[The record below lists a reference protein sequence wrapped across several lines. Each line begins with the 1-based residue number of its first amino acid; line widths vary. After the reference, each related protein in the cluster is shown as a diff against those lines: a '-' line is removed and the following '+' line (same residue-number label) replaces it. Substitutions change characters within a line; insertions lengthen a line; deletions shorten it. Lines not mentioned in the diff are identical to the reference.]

1 MTTRHYPYIIA
12 DNVLSPLGS
21 TTAANFEAV
30 RAGRSSLA
38 RYAGR
43 SKRPRVGASAGMDA
57 FVASRFSDDQRQ
69 ALMVDGLTRFES
81 LVYHSVSEALT
92 HCTIDVASRRTLLVI
107 STTKA
112 NVEHLS
118 SPDYERLQPAESAK
132 RIASRLGVT
141 TPPLVVC
148 NACISGVAALVTA
161 QRLLMAGL
169 YDTII
174 VTGCDIISHFIVS
187 GFQSLKALS
196 PEPCR
201 PFDIDRI
208 GMNLGE
214 AAATI
219 ILTNGEGL
227 MVNGEGLMVNGYWLL
242 VSDQWSMVNGQWS
255 MVSGAIRNDAYHTSS
270 PSPKGDGCASAIRY
284 VIDGTDPRSLSAV
297 NAHGTAT
304 LFNDQMESVALAAT
318 GLSQTPTNSLKG
330 YFGHT
335 LGASGILETIITM
348 HSVAS
353 GELPATRG
361 FSESG
366 VSGKM
371 TLSASPMAV
380 SGHSFVKVISGF
392 GGCNAALYCTNTPPT
407 PSPTENVAPTTLRI
421 MHSVEITPS
430 RVTIDGREC
439 PIEGEGA
446 DILTWIYKNHIG
458 SYPKFYKMDRLS
470 QLGFVASELLL
481 AQEDPRKGPCTDRA
495 VVLFNHSSSVCAD
508 RAFAQTIVPSE
519 DYYPSP
525 SLFVG
530 TLPNIV
536 CGEIAIRHGYHSE
549 TSFYIMSEKDE
560 SMINKVIQSTFLD
573 KTVHSMVTG
582 WVDYQD
588 DENFEAKVMIIEH

>member
-242 VSDQWSMVNGQWS
+242 VSDQWSMV
-255 MVSGAIRNDAYHTSS
+255 SGAIRNDAYHTSS

-458 SYPKFYKMDRLS
+458 SYLKFYKMDRLS

-508 RAFAQTIVPSE
+508 RAFAQTIVPGE

-525 SLFVG
+525 SRFVG

>member
-1 MTTRHYPYIIA
+1 MTTQHFPYIIA

-21 TTAANFEAV
+21 TTAANYEAV

-38 RYAGR
+38 RHAGYSGR
-43 SKRPRVGASAGMDA
+43 SKDA
-57 FVASRFSDDQRQ
+57 FVASRFSEAQRQ
-69 ALMVDGLTRFES
+69 ALMVDGLTWFES

-132 RIASRLGVT
+132 RIATLLGVT

-227 MVNGEGLMVNGYWLL
+227 LVNGYWLL
-242 VSDQWSMVNGQWS
+242 VSDQWS

-284 VIDGTDPRSLSAV
+284 VINSTDPRSLSAV

-508 RAFAQTIVPSE
+508 RAFAQTIVPGE

>member
-1 MTTRHYPYIIA
+1 MTTRHFPYIIA

-21 TTAANFEAV
+21 TTAANYEAV

-43 SKRPRVGASAGMDA
+43 SKRPRVGTSAGMDD
-57 FVASRFSDDQRQ
+57 FVASCFSEAQRQ
-69 ALMVDGLTRFES
+69 ALMVDGLTWFES
-81 LVYHSVSEALT
+81 LVYHSVSETLT

-112 NVEHLS
+112 NIEHLS

-132 RIASRLGVT
+132 RIATLLGVT

-227 MVNGEGLMVNGYWLL
+227 RVNGYWLL
-242 VSDQWSMVNGQWS
+242 VSDQWS

-508 RAFAQTIVPSE
+508 RAFAQTIVPGE

>member
-219 ILTNGEGL
+219 ILTNGEGV
-227 MVNGEGLMVNGYWLL
+227 MGNGYWLL
-242 VSDQWSMVNGQWS
+242 VSDQWS

-508 RAFAQTIVPSE
+508 RAFAQTIVPGE

-588 DENFEAKVMIIEH
+588 YENFEAKVMIIEH

>member
-112 NVEHLS
+112 NIEHLS

-227 MVNGEGLMVNGYWLL
+227 MVNGYWLL
-242 VSDQWSMVNGQWS
+242 VSDQWS

-508 RAFAQTIVPSE
+508 RAFAQTIVPGE

>member
-1 MTTRHYPYIIA
+1 MTTRHFPYIIA

-227 MVNGEGLMVNGYWLL
+227 LVNGEGLMVNGYWLL
-242 VSDQWSMVNGQWS
+242 VSDQWS

-508 RAFAQTIVPSE
+508 RAFAQTIVPGE

>member
-1 MTTRHYPYIIA
+1 MTTRHFPYIIA

-227 MVNGEGLMVNGYWLL
+227 MVNGYWLL
-242 VSDQWSMVNGQWS
+242 VSDQWS

-458 SYPKFYKMDRLS
+458 SYLKFYKMDRLS

-508 RAFAQTIVPSE
+508 RAFAQTIVPGE